1 MSHVHVSSI
10 NSPSFPPR
18 RTQVGTLL
26 RSLLFIDF
34 TQLSFVPGMRTSTVI
49 MVDWILF
56 GIGNAN
62 TTSFQLAALVVGL
75 SDPNGSFTLRVRHMG
90 YSWLSVVG
98 VGTFLPSLVFG
109 STVGTLLT
117 AVVVAFVAAYSPRLG
132 SPALALLLKLS
143 TALFAIQ
150 GAIYRNG
157 VNAIGMNAVYRAFW
171 GGFFSL
177 LAALLPKVL
186 GTRDAIRSDLFKL
199 WYGFGK
205 SLRHWKA
212 SWGTR
217 RHTIYLPVPNVTLS
231 MAKTTDRMQQ
241 PDVYGVSDMTTKL
254 PASEQMA
261 HEWLTEIVQH
271 VDAVRAAILCLS
283 NGYRLERARAR
294 EQGTSLCGE
303 EDNEEEPTLDRSVH
317 ISLRSFSQGDQVLI
331 NRLFLSL
338 SKLFEHV
345 GHAFQFPW
353 FVRYLPG
360 GRKRTARR
368 RQAFHDAV
376 QEFQQMCRDVK
387 RRGGGGLEQAE
398 SQTDTM
404 LQWLPGLVQF
414 LQTEVDASVKL
425 AVEAEEWPPYSSPWT
440 LSQRLSTAL
449 VPSKLPQLQPDPDG
463 VIFIYTLRYALAFPV
478 ATLPELLLLDEQH
491 SAHWFP
497 MTVALIMGQNQA
509 ATYEK
514 VMHRTIGT
522 LCGIALGSA
531 LSPLF
536 DYPGALIFL
545 LGLCPPLPL

>member
-1 MSHVHVSSI
+1 
-10 NSPSFPPR
+10 
-18 RTQVGTLL
+18 
-26 RSLLFIDF
+26 
-34 TQLSFVPGMRTSTVI
+34 MRTSTVI

-132 SPALALLLKLS
+132 SPALALSLKLS

-157 VNAIGMNAVYRAFW
+157 VNGIGMNAVYRAFW

-177 LAALLPKVL
+177 LAALLPEVL

-231 MAKTTDRMQQ
+231 MAQTMDRMQR

-271 VDAVRAAILCLS
+271 ADAVRAAILCLS

-303 EDNEEEPTLDRSVH
+303 EDNEEEPTLDRSFH
-317 ISLRSFSQGDQVLI
+317 ISLRSFSKGDQVLI

-360 GRKRTARR
+360 GRKQTPRR

-387 RRGGGGLEQAE
+387 RRGGGGLEKAE

-440 LSQRLSTAL
+440 LSQRLWMAL

-463 VIFIYTLRYALAFPV
+463 VILIYALRYALAFTV

-545 LGLCPPLPL
+545 LGLCPPHPL